1 MKNFCAGLEFITVL
15 VTKPVTFRTPDR
27 IEFATLLD
35 IFVTL
40 LALRM
45 KTKSL
50 ATGRRDT
57 KLITILIQRAKD
69 TNQVKGR

>member
-1 MKNFCAGLEFITVL
+1 LEFITVL

>member
-1 MKNFCAGLEFITVL
+1 VL

>member
-1 MKNFCAGLEFITVL
+1 
-15 VTKPVTFRTPDR
+15 VTFRTPDR